1 MNSLTFLT
9 LSGKELLVELS
20 LLPLPLVLLNFIRKK

>member
-1 MNSLTFLT
+1 MNSLALLT

-20 LLPLPLVLLNFIRKK
+20 LLPLLLVLLNFIRKK